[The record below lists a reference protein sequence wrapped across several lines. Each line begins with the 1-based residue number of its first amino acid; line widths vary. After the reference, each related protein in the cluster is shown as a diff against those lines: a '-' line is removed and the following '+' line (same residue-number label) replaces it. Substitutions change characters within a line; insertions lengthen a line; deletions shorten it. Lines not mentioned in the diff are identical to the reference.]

1 VIYLVRHGLDDE
13 DFIGGWSNVDL
24 VKKGIKQSHKLGKF
38 IKEELNVD
46 KIYSSDVKRALST
59 ANIINEYINVEL
71 VSSSRFRE
79 LNKGL
84 LNGMDEEEAYLKY
97 PKYKGLKDIHIEY
110 PEGESYIGFY
120 ERIKRELDYILTL
133 DNCLIVTH
141 RGVINVIYF
150 ILNNMEPN
158 LDKKQFG
165 VKHATIHELDP
176 IKRTIRKIDKGE

>member
-13 DFIGGWSNVDL
+13 TFIGGWSNVDL
-24 VKKGIKQSHKLGKF
+24 IKKGIKQSHKLGKF
-38 IKEELNVD
+38 INENFNID
-46 KIYSSDVKRALST
+46 KIYTSDVTRALST
-59 ANIINEYINVEL
+59 SNIINEYIDVE
-71 VSSSRFRE
+71 VIEEPRFRE

-84 LNGMDEEEAYLKY
+84 LNGMDVGESYIKY
-97 PKYKGLKDIHIEY
+97 PEYKDLKDIHIEY

-120 ERIKRELDYILTL
+120 ERIKKELDYILSL
-133 DNCLIVTH
+133 DNCIIVTH
-141 RGVINVIYF
+141 RGVINVLYF

-176 IKRTIRKIDKGE
+176 DKKTIRRLEGE